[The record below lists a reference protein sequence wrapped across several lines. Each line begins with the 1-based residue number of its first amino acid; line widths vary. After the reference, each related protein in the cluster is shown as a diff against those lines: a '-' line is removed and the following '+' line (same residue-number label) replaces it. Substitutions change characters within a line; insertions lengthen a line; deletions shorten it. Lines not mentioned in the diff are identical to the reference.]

1 MNNDEGI
8 GPTVTPTTPTTHPDA
23 AALAAYHDGELRGAD
38 RDAVA
43 SHVATC
49 AHCQRALVGLSRI
62 DAALRDLPS
71 VEPSPRVRAA
81 VYARMES
88 DASSAR
94 RLLLNPW
101 RPLARARWWA
111 LAAVAA
117 LATAIGGYDF
127 VSQATR
133 PAAVGRLLSATPS
146 AASRPLLSD
155 QQFRPTRVP
164 ATLVVTPPRAMYGNR
179 SGQGPA
185 NLSATTAPPSV
196 HGPLLP
202 PITGGSAPIRPG
214 ARRFAAVPRT
224 NARPVPSMQSAGARP
239 GQSAGARPGQSARAR
254 RAPLSRSVTRLVVR
268 AGDVSMRVP
277 TADVRRTI
285 NAVTSL
291 ATRWGGYISP
301 ARDDG
306 AGRVGRTNA
315 ATLTVRAPVASFEAI
330 MSGLRTLAGSGLIGA
345 DSTSRD
351 ITGLYRALRTRLE
364 VFQAA
369 HGRLVALLN
378 HAASIHDTMT
388 ALDRLTVVDRRIA
401 AVRRQTLA
409 DDSVAAFST
418 IAVSIAAIL
427 PSRTRRDTAV
437 SPLISRRIPIFR
449 VYPQIRYC
457 WRIAAGAIFTPR
469 SRSRCPW
476 LHTWMWPGKEKEA
489 TAGPDGCAGVGAF
502 GARSAS
508 AISPACRLPLPFARM
523 PAR

>member
-185 NLSATTAPPSV
+185 TYPRQRLRPPSMDPYCRRSRV
-196 HGPLLP
+196 GPRLSDRARGDLP
-202 PITGGSAPIRPG
+202 LYREPTPDRFRPCSRRGRGPGSRRGRGPGSQRARGGRHSPG
-214 ARRFAAVPRT
+214 A
-224 NARPVPSMQSAGARP
+224 SHG
-239 GQSAGARPGQSARAR
+239 
-254 RAPLSRSVTRLVVR
+254 LSC
-268 AGDVSMRVP
+268 
-277 TADVRRTI
+277 
-285 NAVTSL
+285 
-291 ATRWGGYISP
+291 
-301 ARDDG
+301 
-306 AGRVGRTNA
+306 
-315 ATLTVRAPVASFEAI
+315 
-330 MSGLRTLAGSGLIGA
+330 
-345 DSTSRD
+345 
-351 ITGLYRALRTRLE
+351 ALET
-364 VFQAA
+364 
-369 HGRLVALLN
+369 
-378 HAASIHDTMT
+378 
-388 ALDRLTVVDRRIA
+388 
-401 AVRRQTLA
+401 
-409 DDSVAAFST
+409 
-418 IAVSIAAIL
+418 
-427 PSRTRRDTAV
+427 
-437 SPLISRRIPIFR
+437 
-449 VYPQIRYC
+449 
-457 WRIAAGAIFTPR
+457 
-469 SRSRCPW
+469 CP
-476 LHTWMWPGKEKEA
+476 
-489 TAGPDGCAGVGAF
+489 CACPPPMC
-502 GARSAS
+502 GARST
-508 AISPACRLPLPFARM
+508 P
-523 PAR
+523 

>member
-8 GPTVTPTTPTTHPDA
+8 GPTVTRIMPATHPAA

-43 SHVATC
+43 SHAATC
-49 AHCQRALVGLSRI
+49 ARCQRTLMGLSHI
-62 DAALRDLPS
+62 DAALRALPS
-71 VEPSPRVRAA
+71 VEPSPKVRAA
-81 VYARMES
+81 VYARVES
-88 DASSAR
+88 DASSTR

-101 RPLARARWWA
+101 RPMARARWWA

-127 VSQATR
+127 VTQATR

-146 AASRPLLSD
+146 AASRPLLLG
-155 QQFRPTRVP
+155 QRLRPTRVP
-164 ATLVVTPPRAMYGNR
+164 ATLVVTPPRAMYGSR

-185 NLSATTAPPSV
+185 NLSVTTAPPSV

-224 NARPVPSMQSAGARP
+224 NARSVPSR
-239 GQSAGARPGQSARAR
+239 QSAGARPGQSARAR

-277 TADVRRTI
+277 AADVRRTI

-315 ATLTVRAPVASFEAI
+315 ATLTVRAPAAAFEVI

-345 DSTSRD
+345 DSTHRD
-351 ITGLYRALRTRLE
+351 ITGLYRDLRTRLE
-364 VFQAA
+364 AFQAA
-369 HGRLVALLN
+369 RGRLVALLS
-378 HAASIHDTMT
+378 HAASSHDTMT
-388 ALDRLTVVDRRIA
+388 ALDGLTAVDRRIA
-401 AVRRQTLA
+401 VVRRQILA

-418 IAVSIAAIL
+418 IKVSIGAIP

-437 SPLISRRIPIFR
+437 SPLIARRIPNVR
-449 VYPQIRYC
+449 VYPPIGYC

-476 LHTWMWPGKEKEA
+476 LHTWMWPGNE
-489 TAGPDGCAGVGAF
+489 
-502 GARSAS
+502 
-508 AISPACRLPLPFARM
+508 FANSIKL
-523 PAR
+523 